1 MVQEACISGLL
12 WPAKV
17 TPFGVNLAGQ
27 SKHVCQSNPFGVTLA
42 KGVTLAGQGVT
53 KITPAD
59 QVCYSNII
67 S

>member
-42 KGVTLAGQGVT
+42 GQGVT

-59 QVCYSNII
+59 QVSYSNII